1 MRLGSWWLVLVLP
14 ACGGDPSSAAAARP
28 TPKPRAVTLVAAA
41 TRDLPREVAVH
52 GTLSARDELE
62 LGFQVPGRLDQL
74 RVDLGDRVAEGA
86 ELARL
91 DQRDFTLELERAS
104 AELRQT
110 AAQLGLDDPAGEVD
124 IGATATVREAEAVL
138 AEATQNKNRVVE
150 LVQQS
155 LRSTADL
162 ETATVAVAVATS
174 RVQRARD
181 QVRTWMAELGVRRQQ
196 LEIAAKRLADATIRA
211 PWAGRV
217 AARHAAVGQYLASGA
232 PVLTLLCTDPLR
244 LRCDVPER
252 QANEVRI
259 GQRVVF
265 TIEGD
270 PTERTGQVTRLG
282 SAIERSN
289 RTLLV
294 EASVANQDGSL
305 LPGSFCRARI
315 VVQESQPA
323 VVVPSSAVVS
333 FAGVDRVFLVADGKA
348 QERLVDLGRRLGD
361 QQEIRRGLAA
371 GERIV
376 AAPGDLARGT
386 PVVVEER

>member
-1 MRLGSWWLVLVLP
+1 MRFGSWWLVLVLP
-14 ACGGDPSSAAAARP
+14 ACGSDANSAAARP
-28 TPKPRAVTLVAAA
+28 APKPRVVTLVEAAA
-41 TRDLPREVAVH
+41 RPLPQEVAVH
-52 GTLSARDELE
+52 GTLSARDELD

-74 RVDLGDRVAEGA
+74 RVDLGDKVAEGA

-91 DQRDFTLELERAS
+91 DQRDFTLERDRAL

-110 AAQLGLDDPAGEVD
+110 AAQLGLDDPAGTVD
-124 IGATATVREAEAVL
+124 IAATAAVREAEAVL

-181 QVRTWMAELGVRRQQ
+181 QVRTWIAELGVRRQQ
-196 LEIAAKRLADATIRA
+196 LEIAEKRLADATIRA
-211 PWAGRV
+211 PWPGRV

-232 PVLTLLCTDPLR
+232 SVLTLLRIDPLR

-252 QANEVRI
+252 QATAVRI

-265 TIEGD
+265 TIEGSA
-270 PTERTGQVTRLG
+270 TERTGTVARLG

-294 EASVANQDGSL
+294 EASVDNQDGSL

-315 VVQESQPA
+315 VVEEAAAA
-323 VVVPSSAVVS
+323 VVVPSAAVVS
-333 FAGVDRVFLVADGKA
+333 FAGVDRVFLVDDGKA
-348 QERLVDLGRRLGD
+348 QERLVELGRRLRD
-361 QQEIRRGLAA
+361 HVEIRGGLRA

-376 AAPGDLARGT
+376 AAPADLARGA